1 VHVVVSFIFR
11 SFGVPSNYDAITAV
25 SVILSILS
33 VVGIVGNAL
42 TIAVIIKSPK
52 LK

>member
-1 VHVVVSFIFR
+1 
-11 SFGVPSNYDAITAV
+11 
-25 SVILSILS
+25 LSILS